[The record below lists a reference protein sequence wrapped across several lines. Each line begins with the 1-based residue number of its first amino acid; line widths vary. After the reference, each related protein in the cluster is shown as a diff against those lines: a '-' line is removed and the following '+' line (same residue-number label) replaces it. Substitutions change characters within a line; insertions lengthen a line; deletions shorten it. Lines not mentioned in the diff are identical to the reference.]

1 MKFVEITSSEI
12 WDAFHTRHA
21 WSQFTQSWAWGE
33 FRRATGCK
41 IRRMALIDPS
51 GQWLLAAQFEYRAKR
66 VFGGF
71 WFSPRGPVFSDSIGN
86 EAKLEAMRVMRQ
98 ELSAAHFPCLSAGT
112 ARSLFIRVEPVSE
125 LGKPE
130 GLPVLPFLRNK
141 PRNPSST
148 VLVDLE
154 RSREEIQSAMKQKTR
169 YNIRVADR
177 HGITTRVATHPSDV
191 TAFLDLHEKTAA
203 RDRFTAQD
211 RNYLADLYKNFEP
224 KGLARIRLAERGEIL
239 LAGSMEIL
247 YGRTATYLHGASS
260 SEGKNLMAPY
270 ALHWD
275 AIMHAKRDGSLIYDF
290 WGVNPASKAAF
301 AYKDSW
307 EGISRFKLGWGGRL
321 VDLVGTWD
329 FPIHPIR
336 YFIAFPRQWWNS

>member
-1 MKFVEITSSEI
+1 
-12 WDAFHTRHA
+12 
-21 WSQFTQSWAWGE
+21 
-33 FRRATGCK
+33 
-41 IRRMALIDPS
+41 MA
-51 GQWLLAAQFEYRAKR
+51 
-66 VFGGF
+66 FGGAVRVSRETRVRRF
-71 WFSPRGPVFSDSIGN
+71 LVFTARSGFSDSIGN
-86 EAKLEAMRVMRQ
+86 DAKLEAMRVMRQ
-98 ELSAAHFPCLSAGT
+98 EFSAAHFPCLSAGT

-224 KGLARIRLAERGEIL
+224 KGL
-239 LAGSMEIL
+239 
-247 YGRTATYLHGASS
+247 SS
-260 SEGKNLMAPY
+260 
-270 ALHWD
+270 
-275 AIMHAKRDGSLIYDF
+275 
-290 WGVNPASKAAF
+290 NP
-301 AYKDSW
+301 
-307 EGISRFKLGWGGRL
+307 SR
-321 VDLVGTWD
+321 
-329 FPIHPIR
+329 
-336 YFIAFPRQWWNS
+336 